1 MKEREKKAIRRML
14 SGRVLVASLAFAPR
28 QGQVEAALAESA
40 SWGRGR
46 ERMVVLALCLSLVTR
61 SRSGE
66 SVGECGKLGL

>member
-1 MKEREKKAIRRML
+1 ML

-46 ERMVVLALCLSLVTR
+46 ERVVALALCLSLVT
-61 SRSGE
+61 
-66 SVGECGKLGL
+66 